1 MCFDLLLFFFL
12 FFLKT
17 LYVTNG
23 IITINGIFTI
33 SYFIWNDNA
42 IKFTYKNLMVG
53 TTIGR

>member
-1 MCFDLLLFFFL
+1 MCVLSFFF
-12 FFLKT
+12 FFKT

-53 TTIGR
+53 TRIGR